1 MIRVAHVS
9 DYGNGGADQITAVKL
24 DYFVNLGSDWTD
36 KDLTARFET
45 DLQSGRKLWTDL
57 NAFQM
62 DRHDPPARSDQTCTF
77 FDRPGQD
84 CYPIQS
90 QFYPMTTTSYI
101 QDQKQRLSIHSTS
114 PCGVA
119 SLKDGWVEVG
129 LDRRLSRDDEK
140 GLMEGVLDNK
150 RTHLSFAEV

>member
-1 MIRVAHVS
+1 M
-9 DYGNGGADQITAVKL
+9 
-24 DYFVNLGSDWTD
+24 
-36 KDLTARFET
+36 
-45 DLQSGRKLWTDL
+45 
-57 NAFQM
+57 
-62 DRHDPPARSDQTCTF
+62 
-77 FDRPGQD
+77 
-84 CYPIQS
+84 
-90 QFYPMTTTSYI
+90 
-101 QDQKQRLSIHSTS
+101 HSTS